1 MKFTATVLATAL
13 ISLGLSTAFAAQEL
27 SPQKAAS
34 LAPYKRINFSG
45 RFNSLIDVSNAVS
58 KRADDAG
65 AAGFYVVS
73 VNDSNSN
80 GGNWRVTAD
89 LYLPDAAPAPK
100 ETQYRYIN
108 GIKELPKAEAYRL
121 EPYDTVS
128 IRGFYPSQP
137 QVEYAISRAAK
148 AKDADAFFII
158 RQISANNGGNQY
170 VTAYVYKADA
180 PKRVVQSPDA
190 IPADSQ
196 AGKAALAAG
205 GAAAKKVEI
214 PGVASSDSTS
224 ESVGRFYETQTSTN
238 KRYTV
243 SLPQGGKIQEVNDIT
258 AAQMTPFDTV
268 TITAHFGN
276 PTEMSTAIARR
287 AADKGAK
294 YYHITRQ
301 WQNQSGGN
309 LTVTAELFK

>member
-1 MKFTATVLATAL
+1 MKFNATVLATAL
-13 ISLGLSTAFAAQEL
+13 ISLGLSTAYAAQEL
-27 SPQKAAS
+27 SPQKAAT

-45 RFNSLIDVSNAVS
+45 RFNSLIDVNNAVS
-58 KRADDAG
+58 KRADQAG

-73 VNDSNSN
+73 VHDSNSN
-80 GGNWRVTAD
+80 GGNWRITAD

-100 ETQYRYIN
+100 NPQYRYIN
-108 GIKELPKAEAYRL
+108 GIKALPKAEAYRL
-121 EPYDTVS
+121 QPYDTVS
-128 IRGFYPSQP
+128 IRGYYPSQP

-148 AKDADAFFII
+148 AKNADAFFII
-158 RQISANNGGNQY
+158 RQIAANNGGNQY
-170 VTAYVYKADA
+170 ITAYVYKADA
-180 PKRVVQSPDA
+180 PQRIVQSPDA
-190 IPADSQ
+190 IPADSE
-196 AGKAALAAG
+196 AGKAALATG
-205 GAAAKKVEI
+205 GVAAKNVEI
-214 PGVASSDSTS
+214 PGVASS
-224 ESVGRFYETQTSTN
+224 ESAPNIGRFFETQTTST

-243 SLPQGGKIQEVNDIT
+243 TLPQGQKIQEINNIT

-268 TITAHFGN
+268 TMTAHFGN
-276 PTEMSTAIARR
+276 PTEISTAIARR

>member
-1 MKFTATVLATAL
+1 MKLNATVLATAL
-13 ISLGLSTAFAAQEL
+13 ISLGLSTAHAAQEL
-27 SPQKAAS
+27 SPQKAAT
-34 LAPYKRINFSG
+34 LAPYKRINFTG
-45 RFNSLIDVSNAVS
+45 RFNSLLDVSNAVS

-73 VNDSNSN
+73 VHDSNSN
-80 GGNWRVTAD
+80 GGNWRITAD
-89 LYLPDAAPAPK
+89 LFLPDAAPAPK
-100 ETQYRYIN
+100 EPQYRYVN

-158 RQISANNGGNQY
+158 RQIGANNGGNQY

-180 PKRVVQSPDA
+180 PKRLVQSPDA

-214 PGVASSDSTS
+214 PGVASS
-224 ESVGRFYETQTSTN
+224 ESVSDRVGRFYETHSSTQQ
-238 KRYTV
+238 RYTV
-243 SLPQGGKIQEVNDIT
+243 TLPQGGKIQEVNDLT

-268 TITAHFGN
+268 TLTAHFGN
-276 PTEMSTAIARR
+276 PTEISTAIARR